1 MYIKVGDI
9 IFILWFWVYLDIKY
23 INVIVWVI
31 YWLFLLNIYVKLFL
45 YYIV

>member
-9 IFILWFWVYLDIKY
+9 IFILWFWVNLDIKY

-31 YWLFLLNIYVKLFL
+31 YWLFLLNVYVKLFL
-45 YYIV
+45 

>member
-9 IFILWFWVYLDIKY
+9 IFILWFWVNLDIKY